1 MMCAV
6 LIIPLVPSKMV
17 RVSSSFVDGVSCGS
31 ERREDSIMVTMKRV
45 SSTLSTQFV
54 DDNAQVVHYDV
65 RIRCN
70 GSALLEFTEHNM
82 FAHKRDAEE
91 LFITGLNDG
100 RIYKIVACMIPTLAQ
115 HDVMVQRT
123 WDYHCNNHPT
133 QTTSVI
139 KSPPVKGEIIAGH
152 TEINME
158 NWRDGFVGTLFF
170 YGTTTHQIIYIWE
183 CGHTHKKGAA
193 GGSVSADTC
202 AATFAKEQ
210 GIVVG

>member
-1 MMCAV
+1 MCAV
-6 LIIPLVPSKMV
+6 LIIPLVPSKMA

-133 QTTSVI
+133 QTPSAM
-139 KSPPVKGEIIAGH
+139 KSPPVKGEMIPGN
-152 TEINME
+152 TEINPE
-158 NWRDGFVGTLFF
+158 NWREGFTASLFF
-170 YGTTTHQIIYIWE
+170 YDTTTHETIIIWE
-183 CGHTHKKGAA
+183 CDHIHKTGEYGGAIA
-193 GGSVSADTC
+193 AETC

-210 GIVVG
+210 GISVG